1 MRGWGAVL
9 GVFVAVVL
17 TALVLKALPPVVFIV
32 LVVVAG
38 SYGYH
43 RYRLATVIPPQQLEA
58 SSLGLERAAVDRF
71 GLLGYPLHVLAR
83 GADRSVEGLLFG
95 TWRTLEVKLFDL
107 RYTESGGQEKR
118 LSCALAPLDVEAAA
132 ILIEPR
138 TFFTPPET
146 FVHLGELTIGPAVF
160 REAFEIRGGDL
171 AFTEVLLDERMRA
184 WLLEIAEWGFE
195 LSGRWLLCYAPR
207 SGVRDSLGVLQ
218 TLAGFVDRI
227 PSAVR
232 DRYRAQAS
240 AAVPDDPRDRDVPA
254 AGRPPSFDDPVP

>member
-71 GLLGYPLHVLAR
+71 GLLGYPLHVLGR

-107 RYTESGGQEKR
+107 RYTEGGGQEKR

-132 ILIEPR
+132 ILVEPR
-138 TFFTPPET
+138 TFFTPPGT
-146 FVHLGELTIGPAVF
+146 FSHLGELTIGPAAF
-160 REAFEIRGGDL
+160 REAFEVRGSDL
-171 AFTEVLLDERMRA
+171 VFGEVLLDERMRT

-207 SGVRDSLGVLQ
+207 PGARDSLGVLQ

-227 PSAVR
+227 PSAVHE
-232 DRYRAQAS
+232 RYPAHAS
-240 AAVPDDPRDRDVPA
+240 AAAPDDPRGPDVPA
-254 AGRPPSFDDPVP
+254 AGGPPPFDDPAS